1 MIGTLTLVSTN
12 FASSSSSQEAKI
24 SQMFNPSQLARSNGS
39 GLVTDGGYFNV
50 KLKLFT
56 STEYSTCS
64 GVDENDICKD
74 IWGRVW
80 SSHNGKNW

>member
-1 MIGTLTLVSTN
+1 MVQWLG
-12 FASSSSSQEAKI
+12 
-24 SQMFNPSQLARSNGS
+24 
-39 GLVTDGGYFNV
+39 GGYFNV

-74 IWGRVW
+74 IWGRVQ
-80 SSHNGKNW
+80 SNHNGKGWQGKDGNEVLINGKYNALHTQKFKPNFPVYLK